1 MINTIEAADILR
13 KKNPEI
19 KEITECKDYGTDY
32 LFVAFETDDHRNE
45 IDPFYLVDKNNG
57 KVRNYTI
64 AEDTNRFFSAKSL
77 KFE

>member
-19 KEITECKDYGTDY
+19 KEITECKDYGSDY
-32 LFVAFETDDHRNE
+32 LFVAFETDDKRNE
-45 IDPFYLVDKNNG
+45 IDPFYLVDKYNG

-64 AEDTNRFFSAKSL
+64 AEDPVKFFSAKNL
-77 KFE
+77 KF